1 MRTKIFAAA
10 VFAIAFASAG
20 HANTPVSLS
29 SVGMMPTKIS
39 AVRAAGAEIDLDRVE
54 LSNVE
59 RRRVALLGMIMM
71 QAKGVPIVH

>member
-29 SVGMMPTKIS
+29 AVGLMPQKIS
-39 AVRAAGAEIDLDRVE
+39 AVMAKGEEFERGD
-54 LSNVE
+54 LSNAE
-59 RRRVALLGMIMM
+59 RRRIALIGVIMM
-71 QAKGVPIVH
+71 QAKGVPILH

>member
-29 SVGMMPTKIS
+29 SVGMMPQKIS
-39 AVRAAGAEIDLDRVE
+39 AVRAEGVEIDQSD

-59 RRRVALLGMIMM
+59 RRRIALIGMIMM